1 MRSIRFMYALG
12 EVLTFAAVA
21 GFVSLLVISFQ
32 RGVKEDYLQNQLIEL
47 EKMDVLFYT
56 FFEDNKKAFEAFSSL
71 IGKESTALLMTGFSD
86 IYYVDESLAVARI
99 LKKADRSYIF
109 TGLDLSS
116 NKLALFLKSVTSP
129 APQFSSMY
137 RSAETEELSTY
148 LVLKSGSEWLVGRIG
163 LENLR
168 RNLQSIAEYMRSI
181 LIVASKDG
189 YVLSS
194 SWEPLPFQVLPE
206 VSQDVLTINGQPYL
220 YSRKRSDILDNDI
233 VILTPQTL
241 IDTILANARNF
252 SILFISLI
260 FALLLIKTLWQ
271 SLFFIRPITRFS
283 AFISAWSPDRGL
295 DAPPAHSLAY
305 TEITVLNDTFQEMTR
320 RISTIFERLKSSE
333 ASLRDSESRMRG
345 ILDSLSTGVCAVSK
359 DSSTI
364 IYANPAIA
372 QMLGHPVEQ
381 ITGQYCK
388 DLLCISDAL
397 CPFEDAA
404 LSEHPIEG
412 ELRSSEDRRIPV
424 LKSVSLVVLGG
435 QECMLESFID
445 LTSLRAAEEEK
456 ARLEEQLLQARK
468 MEAIGK
474 LAGGVAHDF
483 NNLLQAIN
491 GYTDMALGELDDGHP
506 AHVYLKEVAQ
516 AGSRAAD
523 LVAQLLAFGRRQI
536 LRPAYLDIN
545 GVISH
550 LLKMLGRLIG
560 EDIRLEFLPG
570 DPVGMIWAD
579 RGMIEQI
586 LMNLC
591 INARDAM
598 PNGGRL
604 TIATGNREFTEEDGE
619 EYPWSVPGRF
629 VFVTIKD
636 TGCGME
642 AGTLEHI
649 FEPFFTTKEM
659 GKGTGLGLATV
670 YGIVSQHNGLI
681 HAQSSPGQGT
691 LITVCLPEQN
701 APEAALE
708 NTMQTSAPGGRE
720 TILLAEDNES
730 ICALAAALLR
740 KAGYAVFEASNG
752 AEAQAVFEQN
762 AHQIDLLLLDVVM
775 PEMSGRAVYEKAKQI
790 KPSIRALFAS
800 GYNENI
806 IHTDYVL
813 DEGLHFIQKPY
824 ERAQLLSRV
833 REVLDGK

>member
-1 MRSIRFMYALG
+1 MYALG
-12 EVLTFAAVA
+12 EVLTFVAVA
-21 GFVSLLVISFQ
+21 GFVSLLVILFQ
-32 RGVKEDYLQNQLIEL
+32 RGIKEDYLQNQLIEL

-56 FFEDNKKAFEAFSSL
+56 FLDDNKKAFEAFSALS
-71 IGKESTALLMTGFSD
+71 GKESTSTLMTGFSD
-86 IYYVDESLAVARI
+86 IYYVNESLTIARI
-99 LKKADRSYIF
+99 LKKSDRSHIF

-116 NKLALFLKSVTSP
+116 NKLALFLNSITSP
-129 APQFSSMY
+129 APEFSSMY

-194 SWEPLPFQVLPE
+194 SWDPLPFQVLPE
-206 VSQDVLTINGQPYL
+206 ATQGMLTINGQPYL
-220 YSRKRSDILDNDI
+220 FSRKHSDILDNDI

-241 IDTILANARNF
+241 IDNILGNGRNF
-252 SILFISLI
+252 SILFISVI
-260 FALLLIKTLWQ
+260 FTLLLIKTLWQ
-271 SLFFIRPITRFS
+271 SLFFIRPLTRFS

-295 DAPPAHSLAY
+295 NAPPAYSLAY
-305 TEITVLNDTFQEMTR
+305 TELTVLNDTFQEMTQ
-320 RISTIFERLKSSE
+320 RISTMFEKLKSNE

-345 ILDSLSTGVCAVSK
+345 ILDSLNTGVCAVSK

-364 IYANPAIA
+364 IYANPAMA
-372 QMLGHPVEQ
+372 QMLGRPVDQ
-381 ITGQYCK
+381 ITGQYCR
-388 DLLCISDAL
+388 DLLCISSTP
-397 CPFEDAA
+397 CPFEDVEQ
-404 LSEHPIEG
+404 SENPIEG
-412 ELRSSEDRRIPV
+412 ELRSPDDQRIPV
-424 LKSVSLVVLGG
+424 LKSVSFVTLGG

-491 GYTDMALGELDDGHP
+491 GYTDMALGELDESHP

-516 AGSRAAD
+516 AGTRAAD

-545 GVISH
+545 NVISH

-560 EDIRLEFLPG
+560 EDIHLEFLPG
-570 DPVGMIWAD
+570 IPMGTIWAD

-598 PNGGRL
+598 PNGGSL
-604 TIATGNREFTEEDGE
+604 TIATGNREFTEADSEK
-619 EYPWSVPGRF
+619 YPWSVPGRF
-629 VFVTIKD
+629 VFVSIKD
-636 TGCGME
+636 SGCGMD
-642 AGTLEHI
+642 ADTLEHI

-681 HAQSSPGQGT
+681 HAESSPGQGT

-701 APEAALE
+701 APERAPEHKAE
-708 NTMQTSAPGGRE
+708 TSLPEGRE

-730 ICALAAALLR
+730 IRSLTAMLLR
-740 KAGYAVFEASNG
+740 KAGYTVLEASNG
-752 AEAQAVFEQN
+752 MEAQTLFKQN
-762 AHQIDLLLLDVVM
+762 ADQIDLLLLDVVM
-775 PEMSGRAVYEKAKQI
+775 PEMSGRAVYENAKQI

-800 GYNENI
+800 GFNENI
-806 IHTDYVL
+806 IHTNYVL

-833 REVLDGK
+833 REVLDEK